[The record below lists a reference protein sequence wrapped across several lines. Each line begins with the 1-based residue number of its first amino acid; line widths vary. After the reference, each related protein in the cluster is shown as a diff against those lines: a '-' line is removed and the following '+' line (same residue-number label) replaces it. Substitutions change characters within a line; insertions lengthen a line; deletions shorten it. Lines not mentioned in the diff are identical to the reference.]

1 MQIGYRIARCS
12 ETASNSNEHKTIVRL
27 YIMVNL
33 LSINGSLRNIL
44 ADIGLQLLMYVS
56 RECMF
61 VLITK
66 LLCFNI
72 STLVII
78 TTYKNDSRF

>member
-12 ETASNSNEHKTIVRL
+12 ETASNPNEHKTIVPL

-44 ADIGLQLLMYVS
+44 ADIGLQLLVYVL
-56 RECMF
+56 RECVF
-61 VLITK
+61 VLIME

-72 STLVII
+72 DGLVII
-78 TTYKNDSRF
+78 II